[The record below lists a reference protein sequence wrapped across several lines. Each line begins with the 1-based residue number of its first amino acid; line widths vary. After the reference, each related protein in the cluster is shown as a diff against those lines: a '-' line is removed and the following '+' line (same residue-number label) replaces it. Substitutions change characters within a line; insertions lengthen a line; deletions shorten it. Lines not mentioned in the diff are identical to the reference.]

1 MRQINRKATPK
12 VVGGRVQKKSDPETS
27 PSYYDTPQALPVI
40 DRQRPGKG
48 YRHVLMQRDIETFIG
63 LLPEWAELSRG
74 LNAIVLAP
82 GERGL
87 NGYYGRGVV
96 HVCAWDEGL
105 WQEHQNGTAFFEAH
119 EPIFRRLGV
128 PMAALEGG
136 HTVCRF
142 TEETARAYQLL
153 HILLHE
159 LGHHHDRLT
168 TKPRG
173 AANRGESYAEAYA
186 LKHEAVI
193 WGRYQQA
200 FGVLGAKNAD
210 SGAA

>member
-12 VVGGRVQKKSDPETS
+12 VVGGRVQKKNDPETS

-82 GERGL
+82 GERTT
-87 NGYYGRGVV
+87 NGWHEPGVV
-96 HVCAWDEGL
+96 HICAWEEDL
-105 WQEHQNGTAFFEAH
+105 WVDYAVSHSEDHKD
-119 EPIFRRLGV
+119 IFDRLGV
-128 PMAALEGG
+128 VSHLIEKGVMCE
-136 HTVCRF
+136 F
-142 TEETARAYQLL
+142 TEAQARAYQLF

-159 LGHHHDRLT
+159 LGHHHDRMT
-168 TKPRG
+168 TKSKVR
-173 AANRGESYAEAYA
+173 ASRGEPYAEAYA

-200 FGVLGAKNAD
+200 FGVLGAENAD
-210 SGAA
+210 NTA

>member
-82 GERGL
+82 GERTT
-87 NGYYGRGVV
+87 NGWHEPGVV
-96 HVCAWDEGL
+96 HICAWEEDL
-105 WQEHQNGTAFFEAH
+105 WVDYAVSHYEDHKD
-119 EPIFRRLGV
+119 IFDRLGV
-128 PMAALEGG
+128 ASHLIEKGVMCE
-136 HTVCRF
+136 F
-142 TEETARAYQLL
+142 TETQARAYQLL

-159 LGHHHDRLT
+159 LGHHHDRMT
-168 TKPRG
+168 TKSKVR
-173 AANRGESYAEAYA
+173 ASRGEPYAEAYA

-200 FGVLGAKNAD
+200 FGVLGAENAD
-210 SGAA
+210 STA

>member
-12 VVGGRVQKKSDPETS
+12 VVGGRVQKTNDPERS

-82 GERGL
+82 GEYSFGGWHTL
-87 NGYYGRGVV
+87 GVV
-96 HVCAWDEGL
+96 GICAWEADL
-105 WQEHQNGTAFFEAH
+105 WVDYAVSHYEDHKD
-119 EPIFRRLGV
+119 IFDRLGV
-128 PMAALEGG
+128 VSHPIEKGVMCE
-136 HTVCRF
+136 F
-142 TEETARAYQLL
+142 TEAQARAYQLL

-159 LGHHHDRLT
+159 LGHHHDRMT
-168 TKPRG
+168 TKSKVR
-173 AANRGESYAEAYA
+173 ASRGEPYAEAYA

-193 WGRYQQA
+193 WGGYQQA
-200 FGVLGAKNAD
+200 FGVLGAENAD
-210 SGAA
+210 NTA